1 MPLNSKIAMHG
12 SIINSLDANK
22 LSLLGTCSFYC
33 FYLLFHLVMNS
44 TVNLQS
50 NEQFYNAN
58 EKNTGTVVVVFF
70 CVFFLMYFFMVS
82 FII

>member
-1 MPLNSKIAMHG
+1 MLLNSKIGMHG

-33 FYLLFHLVMNS
+33 FYLLFHLVMNT

-58 EKNTGTVVVVFF
+58 EKNTGTVV
-70 CVFFLMYFFMVS
+70 CFFLM
-82 FII
+82 